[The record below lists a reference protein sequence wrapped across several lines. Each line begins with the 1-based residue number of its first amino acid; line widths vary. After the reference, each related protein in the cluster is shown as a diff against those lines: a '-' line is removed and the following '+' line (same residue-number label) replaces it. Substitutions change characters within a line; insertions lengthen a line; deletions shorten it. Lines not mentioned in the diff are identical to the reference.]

1 MQKFAVENNDVGNR
15 LDKSLA
21 LRFNQFSRVIW
32 QNQIKKGNVLV
43 NGNPVDPRYQL
54 KAGETVTYKI
64 PEKLSNLHPAP
75 CSLPPL
81 DIIFENQD
89 VLVINKPAGMVVHP
103 AHANTEGTVV
113 HQILA
118 YDKDIAKA
126 VYDPTKQISLLR
138 PGIVHRLD
146 KDTSGVMIVAK
157 NSGSMTY
164 LAKQI
169 QNHTAQKTY
178 VALLFGHFEQN
189 EITVH
194 NWLNR
199 DIGDRRK
206 MAVVTPEKGRESK
219 TDFRIKALLT
229 NSKGDMVTL
238 VEAMPIT
245 GRTHQIRIHAAHL
258 GHPVLGD
265 QVYGSHESKLL
276 SDRLGIKR
284 QLLHAAELKIC
295 LPKTDKPK
303 TFNSELPPDFTNILN
318 SYQEK
323 HE

>member
-21 LRFNQFSRVIW
+21 SRFKNFSRVAW
-32 QNQIKKGNVLV
+32 QEQIKSGQVLV
-43 NGNPVDPRYQL
+43 NGDPVDPRHII
-54 KAGETVTYKI
+54 KFNDTITYTL
-64 PEKLSNLHPAP
+64 PEKPFALHSTPHT
-75 CSLPPL
+75 LPPL
-81 DIIFENQD
+81 NIIFENQD

-103 AHANTEGTVV
+103 THANTEGTVV

-157 NSGSMTY
+157 NSSAMTF

-178 VALLFGHFEQN
+178 VALLFGHLEQN
-189 EITVH
+189 ETTIH

-199 DIGDRRK
+199 DMDDRRK

-219 TDFRIKALLT
+219 TIFRIKALLT

-238 VEAMPIT
+238 VEATPIT

-265 QVYGSHESKLL
+265 QVYASHESKLL

-284 QLLHAAELKIC
+284 QLLHAAELKIR
-295 LPKTDKPK
+295 LPKNDVPIAFK
-303 TFNSELPPDFTNILN
+303 SAPPNDFTNILN
-318 SYQEK
+318 SFQDKYE
-323 HE
+323 